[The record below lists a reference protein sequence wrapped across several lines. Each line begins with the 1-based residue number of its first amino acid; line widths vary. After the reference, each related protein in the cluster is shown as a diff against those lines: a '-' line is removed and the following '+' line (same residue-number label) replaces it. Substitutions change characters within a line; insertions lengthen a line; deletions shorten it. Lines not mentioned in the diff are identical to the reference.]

1 MVRLAGK
8 VCLGGN
14 ECRSCTLV
22 RTEVDRD
29 CDPCGQHMG
38 RVSCCYSTNY
48 FRLCRI
54 ECSTK
59 AGGCALRRASVRAR
73 KKSNPAWASSC
84 EWKVLLLLSKSIA
97 VSLPPGAFLVRISEV
112 PGPAQMMQYSE
123 FGIFHLKPV

>member
-1 MVRLAGK
+1 MRA
-8 VCLGGN
+8 
-14 ECRSCTLV
+14 R
-22 RTEVDRD
+22 RTESRPRL
-29 CDPCGQHMG
+29 DPCGRHMG
-38 RVSCCYSTNY
+38 CVSCYSTNY

-73 KKSNPAWASSC
+73 KKSNPAWASWC

-112 PGPAQMMQYSE
+112 PGPAQMTQYSE